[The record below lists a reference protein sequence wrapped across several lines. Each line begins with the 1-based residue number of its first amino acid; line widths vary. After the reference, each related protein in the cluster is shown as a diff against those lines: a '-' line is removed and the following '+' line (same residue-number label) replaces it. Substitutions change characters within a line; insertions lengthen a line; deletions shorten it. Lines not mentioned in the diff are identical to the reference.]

1 MTTETCKRELAIEV
15 PAEEAEREL
24 KTLTAQYA
32 RVARIPGFR
41 PGHAP
46 SSLVLRRFRKDI
58 RNDVVQALLP
68 KFFDQAVKEREWL
81 VVGQPRFED
90 LKFDEALPLTCKA
103 VFEVY
108 PEFELNSYQGLEVE
122 EDPVEVTDADVDRT
136 LEALRQA
143 EAATQQKLVDKLLTA
158 HEFPVPEIL
167 VEAQLDRKLERTVGQ
182 LVAQGIDPRT
192 AELDW
197 RKLRE
202 ESRPAAEKE
211 VRAGLI
217 LDKVAEAEKIE
228 VSEEEVDEMIRQM
241 AQERQE
247 PPAALKTRLTRD
259 GEMDRIKTSRR
270 SQKVLEVI
278 YRSAKITRKSEA
290 GPAPV
295 EK

>member
-1 MTTETCKRELAIEV
+1 
-15 PAEEAEREL
+15 
-24 KTLTAQYA
+24 
-32 RVARIPGFR
+32 VA
-41 PGHAP
+41 
-46 SSLVLRRFRKDI
+46 
-58 RNDVVQALLP
+58 
-68 KFFDQAVKEREWL
+68 
-81 VVGQPRFED
+81 
-90 LKFDEALPLTCKA
+90 
-103 VFEVY
+103 
-108 PEFELNSYQGLEVE
+108 
-122 EDPVEVTDADVDRT
+122 
-136 LEALRQA
+136 
-143 EAATQQKLVDKLLTA
+143 AAAQQKLVDMLLTA
-158 HEFPVPEIL
+158 HEFPVPEAL

-182 LVAQGIDPRT
+182 LLAQGIDPRT

-217 LDKVAEAEKIE
+217 LEKVADAEKIE
-228 VSEEEVDEMIRQM
+228 VSEEEVDEMIRQL

-278 YRSAKITRKSEA
+278 YRSAQITRKSEA
-290 GPAPV
+290 GPAQG